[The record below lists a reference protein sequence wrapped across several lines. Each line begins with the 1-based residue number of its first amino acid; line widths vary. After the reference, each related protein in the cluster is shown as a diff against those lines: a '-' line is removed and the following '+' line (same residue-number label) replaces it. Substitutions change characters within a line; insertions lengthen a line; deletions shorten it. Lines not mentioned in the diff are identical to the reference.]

1 MPRSLTAPASATALE
16 RTRQPRQRPSKGRFE
31 RAEAGKQRHV
41 SITRRLLVVL
51 GVALWGIGAYL
62 IVIASYYLAGGVIVL
77 GALCLVIAASG
88 GWAEFF
94 EGLGNW
100 LYFGH

>member
-1 MPRSLTAPASATALE
+1 M
-16 RTRQPRQRPSKGRFE
+16 
-31 RAEAGKQRHV
+31 

-51 GVALWGIGAYL
+51 GLALWCVAGYLMVIGSHY
-62 IVIASYYLAGGVIVL
+62 VGGGLIVL

-94 EGLGNW
+94 EGMTNW
-100 LYFGH
+100 LYFGR